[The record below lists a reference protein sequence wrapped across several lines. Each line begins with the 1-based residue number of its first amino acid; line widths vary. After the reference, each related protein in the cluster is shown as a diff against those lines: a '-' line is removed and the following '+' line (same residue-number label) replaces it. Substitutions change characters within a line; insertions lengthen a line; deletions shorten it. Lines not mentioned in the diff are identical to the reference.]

1 MEKMKKTDKVEPYS
15 WFCITNSGTSK
26 QGVVEERYKQY
37 NADQRERITDR
48 WAAHI
53 LNRTG

>member
-1 MEKMKKTDKVEPYS
+1 MKKTDKVEPYLC
-15 WFCITNSGTSK
+15 FCVTKSGTSK
-26 QGVVEERYKQY
+26 QGVVEGRYKR
-37 NADQRERITDR
+37 NDADQRERITDR